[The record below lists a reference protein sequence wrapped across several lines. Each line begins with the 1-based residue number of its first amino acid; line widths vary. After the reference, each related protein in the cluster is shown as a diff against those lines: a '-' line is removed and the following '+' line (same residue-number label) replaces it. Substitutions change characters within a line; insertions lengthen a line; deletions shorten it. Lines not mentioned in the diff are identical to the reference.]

1 MATFRELF
9 QASIKSADTEEW
21 VDAHFNH
28 PIGLLFALFWNK
40 LNIHPLFLPWS
51 RCRMDVQLYHL
62 AA

>member
-28 PIGLLFALFWNK
+28 PIG
-40 LNIHPLFLPWS
+40 
-51 RCRMDVQLYHL
+51 
-62 AA
+62 

>member
-28 PIGLLFALFWNK
+28 PIGLLFALLWNK
-40 LNIHPLFLPWS
+40 LKF
-51 RCRMDVQLYHL
+51 RQVQFFHSIK
-62 AA
+62 